1 MKIGWD
7 PLQID
12 GKTIPLSF
20 ACKQSICKSAD
31 ESECFRM
38 SKLVWSFTGEM
49 NESEN
54 CKQNEIWMS
63 IGEVERS
70 EVQRI
75 IPLLI
80 SLEYKGNELFSA
92 SYRHFW
98 WSGHRAWLLSHSYRT
113 CVESIVGWMRT
124 YQWTNIQLIKC
135 LEKFR
140 RENLIKHKG
149 KLNSLV
155 WSKSIRTIDP
165 VDHTRW
171 IRVNEGC
178 IKWLWWELTTWRIS
192 SALIVLPLRA
202 ASQSLKRKFP
212 SDLTR
217 SLVDRS
223 FFFVQGC
230 LEAHC
235 TVIWNNKKFDRSLDP
250 TIESL
255 TSVLQ
260 SYKGTNSN
268 LSLLTNSSD

>member
-1 MKIGWD
+1 MKIGWES
-7 PLQID
+7 LKID

-98 WSGHRAWLLSHSYRT
+98 WSAHLISLILMLS
-113 CVESIVGWMRT
+113 V
-124 YQWTNIQLIKC
+124 
-135 LEKFR
+135 
-140 RENLIKHKG
+140 
-149 KLNSLV
+149 
-155 WSKSIRTIDP
+155 
-165 VDHTRW
+165 
-171 IRVNEGC
+171 
-178 IKWLWWELTTWRIS
+178 
-192 SALIVLPLRA
+192 
-202 ASQSLKRKFP
+202 
-212 SDLTR
+212 
-217 SLVDRS
+217 
-223 FFFVQGC
+223 
-230 LEAHC
+230 
-235 TVIWNNKKFDRSLDP
+235 NNKRE
-250 TIESL
+250 ESRRNENKIREDINERKEDKRL
-255 TSVLQ
+255 KKEILILSVV
-260 SYKGTNSN
+260 SP
-268 LSLLTNSSD
+268 